1 MEMRRLG
8 RSGLGVTLVGI
19 GCNNFGGRIDFDQ
32 TRRVVHKALD
42 VGINLFDTADVYNR
56 GVSEEYLGRIL
67 GDRRKDVVIAT
78 KFAKPMDDEGR
89 LRGTS
94 RSYILRAVE
103 ASLRRL
109 QTDWID
115 LYQIHEPDQR
125 TPIEETLRTLEDL
138 VRQGKV
144 RYIGSSNYR
153 AWQVV
158 EAQLTA
164 QQINTTAF
172 VSFQDEYSL
181 LAREIERELIPA
193 ATGYGMRLLPFY
205 PLASGLLTGKYRRN
219 EPMPEGARITN
230 SKSYTERYLT
240 EENWRR
246 VEGLSSFAT
255 KQGHTLLEL
264 AFSWLAAQAVV
275 ASIIAGATK
284 PEQVEQN
291 AVAVSWKLTQ
301 EELSQ
306 IDDIAAS

>member
-8 RSGLGVTLVGI
+8 NSGLDVTLVGL

-32 TRRVVHKALD
+32 TRSVVHKTLD
-42 VGINLFDTADVYNR
+42 VGINLFDTADVYSR
-56 GVSEEYLGRIL
+56 GVSEEFLGRIL

-78 KFAKPMDDEGR
+78 KFAKPMDDGGR

-125 TPIEETLRTLEDL
+125 TPIEETLRALEDL

-144 RYIGSSNYR
+144 RHIGSSNYY

-164 QQINTTAF
+164 QRINTTSF
-172 VSFQDEYSL
+172 ISFQDEYSL
-181 LAREIERELIPA
+181 LTREIERELIPA
-193 ATGYGMRLLPFY
+193 ASGYGMGLLPYY
-205 PLASGLLTGKYRRN
+205 PLASGLLTGKYHRN
-219 EPMPEGARITN
+219 EPMPAGARITN

-240 EENWRR
+240 DENWRR
-246 VEGLSSFAT
+246 VEALSSLAT
-255 KQGHTLLEL
+255 EQGHTLLEL
-264 AFSWLAAQAVV
+264 AFSWLAAQPAV

-291 AVAVSWKLTQ
+291 AAAASWKLSP
-301 EELSQ
+301 EELAQ
-306 IDDIAAS
+306 IDQITPA